1 MIAPLGALD
10 DDLRAV
16 LLRRVDEL
24 IAYQDQRYASRY
36 LDYIAAVHVAE
47 NRLGSTRLTMAAAQY
62 LFKLMAYKDE
72 YEVARLTGDERF
84 AAGVAD
90 QFGDDASVAIRL
102 HPPALRSM
110 GMRNKIS
117 LGEWVRPG
125 MSGLARMKRLRG
137 TRLDPFGR
145 AEVRRTERDLV
156 VEYRAVLAA
165 LVTALRSGALGAEKL
180 DAAVAV
186 AELPDMVRGY
196 EGIKM
201 ANVARYREELATRRA
216 ELGL

>member
-1 MIAPLGALD
+1 M
-10 DDLRAV
+10 
-16 LLRRVDEL
+16 
-24 IAYQDQRYASRY
+24 
-36 LDYIAAVHVAE
+36 
-47 NRLGSTRLTMAAAQY
+47 
-62 LFKLMAYKDE
+62 
-72 YEVARLTGDERF
+72 ARLTGDERF
-84 AAGVAD
+84 AAEVAD

-110 GMRNKIS
+110 GMKNKIS
-117 LGEWVRPG
+117 LGPWATPG
-125 MSGLARMKRLRG
+125 MAGLARMKRLRG

-145 AEVRRTERDLV
+145 AEVRRTERALI
-156 VEYRAVLAA
+156 VEYRDVLSA
-165 LVTALRSGALGAEKL
+165 LVTALRSGTL
-180 DAAVAV
+180 DANRLDTAVAI